1 MRSWV
6 KNVIN
11 EYQEKKAELEQYR
24 KMLIESKDPKDQ
36 LDAVIIGGMIRDMQ
50 LALTWMK
57 RGRHPGNRRGIQ
69 RRDVYHQT
77 ALQGVLT
84 QMNIANESVAMSVLC
99 DLSSRERL
107 CFLAYYLEGLTQQEI
122 SIMLDVTRSTV
133 QVTLRRAEKKAERL
147 LE

>member
-1 MRSWV
+1 MSTWV
-6 KNVIN
+6 KKTVD
-11 EYQEKKAELEQYR
+11 EYQEKKAELEQHR
-24 KMLIESKDPKDQ
+24 KTLIESKNPKDHE
-36 LDAVIIGGMIRDMQ
+36 DAAIIGDMISDMQ

-57 RGRHPGNRRGIQ
+57 RGRRPGIGRGIE

-77 ALQGVLT
+77 ALKGVLT
-84 QMNIANESVAMSVLC
+84 QMHIANESVAMSVLC

-122 SIMLDVTRSTV
+122 SIMFDVTRSTV

-147 LE
+147 LD